1 MNDRDE
7 LRLRHMR
14 DAAAN
19 ALHFAEG
26 TQRINIEED
35 LLLAYA
41 IIHAIQIIGEAAS
54 QITTETQSHHPEIE
68 WQSIIGMR
76 HRVVH
81 GYDNINY
88 GVVWQVLQEKLSPLI
103 RQLDAI
109 LPPFVEDDET

>member
-1 MNDRDE
+1 MNERDE

-14 DAAAN
+14 DAAST

-26 TQRINIEED
+26 KSLVNIKDD

-54 QITTETQSHHPEIE
+54 QVTAQTQAEHSEIE
-68 WQSIIGMR
+68 WSGIIGMR

-88 GVVWQVLQEKLSPLI
+88 DIVWQVLQEKLPRLI
-103 RQLDAI
+103 AQLDAF
-109 LPPFVEDDET
+109 LPPFAESDQT